1 MREYFISLGKGL
13 QGPVRSPSRDTRP
26 VTGQQLGALLLQRT
40 RDNPAASVAADPSFI
55 QSANVCRAH
64 STWIPKYPLK
74 TNNPDSLRCYEA
86 TLMLTRT
93 PATAAQTFGSKT
105 QNRGARG
112 GVRGLSAVRKRGV
125 FRWVG
130 GSQCSPGTG
139 TGACQG
145 T

>member
-1 MREYFISLGKGL
+1 MSENFVPLRKGL
-13 QGPVRSPSRDTRP
+13 QGPVRSPSRDTHP
-26 VTGQQLGALLLQRT
+26 LTGQQLGVRLLQRT
-40 RDNPAASVAADPSFI
+40 RDNPTASVAADPSFI
-55 QSANVCRAH
+55 QSANVCQAH
-64 STWIPKYPLK
+64 STWVPKYPLK
-74 TNNPDSLRCYEA
+74 TNNPGSLRRYEA

-112 GVRGLSAVRKRGV
+112 GARGLSAVRKRGV
-125 FRWVG
+125 CGRVG
-130 GSQCSPGTG
+130 DSQCGAGTG